1 MSLVFSLSTR
11 PPLCQIL
18 QMNDERKR
26 RAAFGDWQTP
36 FDLARASCA
45 KLVELG
51 IRPDVVIEP
60 TCGVGAFVLA
70 ANEAFPNVKA
80 IHGYEVNP
88 EYLSKLKAH
97 LVSMD
102 TTDNIHVHEAD
113 FFAYDWDTSIS
124 KIDGSLLVLGNFPW
138 VTSSQQGAIGGTN
151 LPTKSNFQGHSGF
164 DAMTGKANFDIS
176 EWMLLKVLTWF
187 RLRPGAIGMLV
198 KTAVAR
204 KILSQ
209 AQQQGAKVV
218 DAFMFNIDS
227 KKNFNAAVDACLLVM
242 RFDPTVSNAGHEYTV
257 FSDLNASHGTR
268 VGHRDGKTIGDLD
281 AFDATI
287 HLVGKSPQKWRSG
300 VKHDASAV
308 MELTRT
314 PGGLLNGLGEL
325 ITLEDIYLFPLLKG
339 SDVGS
344 NKQWREKFTI
354 VTQRFIGESTEHIKT
369 TAPLTWK
376 YLEDHGTQLDAR
388 GSSIYAKNPRFSI
401 FGVGDYA
408 FKPWKIAICALYK
421 KLEFRIIGPIEGK
434 SVMFD
439 DTVYFISFDMK
450 EEAMVALAQ
459 LNSAD
464 ARRLLSS
471 MIFWDEKRPIKTTI
485 LNIVNFEK
493 VNNVIPQLSLF

>member
-1 MSLVFSLSTR
+1 
-11 PPLCQIL
+11 
-18 QMNDERKR
+18 MNDERKR
-26 RAAFGDWQTP
+26 RAEFGDWQTP
-36 FDLARASCA
+36 LDLAQASCA
-45 KLVELG
+45 KLIEIG
-51 IRPDVVIEP
+51 IKPDAVIEP
-60 TCGVGAFVLA
+60 TCGAGAYVLA
-70 ANEAFPNVKA
+70 VNEAFPNVKA

-88 EYLSKLKAH
+88 DYLDKLKERLA
-97 LVSMD
+97 S
-102 TTDNIHVHEAD
+102 TPNTDHVQVHEAD
-113 FFAYDWDTSIS
+113 FFAHDWDASLAGV
-124 KIDGSLLVLGNFPW
+124 DGYLLVIGNFPW

-187 RLRPGAIGMLV
+187 RRRPGAIGMLV

-209 AQQQGAKVV
+209 AQQQGATVV

-242 RFDPTVSNAGHEYTV
+242 RFDPAATDADHEYTV
-257 FSDLNASHGTR
+257 FKDLNATQGTR

-281 AFDATI
+281 AFDSTI
-287 HLVGKSPQKWRSG
+287 HLMGKSPQKWRSG

-308 MELTRT
+308 MEFTRT
-314 PGGLLNGLGEL
+314 PSGLLNGMDEL
-325 ITLEDIYLFPLLKG
+325 VTMEDGFLFPLLKG

-354 VTQRFIGESTEHIKT
+354 VTQRFVGESTNQIKT
-369 TAPLTWK
+369 LAPLTWK

-421 KLEFRIIGPIEGK
+421 KLEFRLIGPIEGK
-434 SVMFD
+434 PVMFD
-439 DTVYFISFDMK
+439 DTVYFISFDSRL
-450 EEAMVALAQ
+450 EAEVALAQ
-459 LNSAD
+459 LNSAEVC
-464 ARRLLSS
+464 RLLSS

-485 LNIVNFEK
+485 LNAVDFEK
-493 VNNVIPQLSLF
+493 VDGVARQPSLI

>member
-1 MSLVFSLSTR
+1 
-11 PPLCQIL
+11 
-18 QMNDERKR
+18 MNVERKR
-26 RAAFGDWQTP
+26 RTEFGDWQTP
-36 FDLARASCA
+36 LDLAQASCA
-45 KLVELG
+45 KLIELG
-51 IRPDVVIEP
+51 IKPDVVIEP
-60 TCGVGAFVLA
+60 TCGVGTYVLA
-70 ANEAFPNVKA
+70 VNEAFPNAKA
-80 IHGYEVNP
+80 IYGYEVNP
-88 EYLSKLKAH
+88 EYLDKLKERLA
-97 LVSMD
+97 S
-102 TTDNIHVHEAD
+102 TPNTDRVQVHEAD
-113 FFAYDWDTSIS
+113 FFAHDWDASLAGV
-124 KIDGSLLVLGNFPW
+124 DGSLLVIGNFPW

-176 EWMLLKVLTWF
+176 EWMLLKVLSWF
-187 RLRPGAIGMLV
+187 RRRPGAIGMLV

-209 AQQQGAKVV
+209 AQLQGATVV
-218 DAFMFNIDS
+218 DAFMFNIDA

-242 RFDPTVSNAGHEYTV
+242 RFDPAAANADHEYTV
-257 FSDLNASHGTR
+257 FKDLNATHGSR

-308 MELTRT
+308 MEFTRM
-314 PGGLLNGLGEL
+314 PSGLLNGMDEL
-325 ITLEDIYLFPLLKG
+325 VTLEDEFLFPLLKG

-354 VTQRFIGESTEHIKT
+354 VTQRFVGENTNQIKT
-369 TAPLTWK
+369 LAPLTWK

-421 KLEFRIIGPIEGK
+421 KLEFRLIGPIEGK
-434 SVMFD
+434 PVMFD
-439 DTVYFISFDMK
+439 DTVYFISF
-450 EEAMVALAQ
+450 ESRQEADVALAQ

-464 ARRLLSS
+464 ACRLLRS

-485 LNIVNFEK
+485 LNAVDFEK
-493 VNNVIPQLSLF
+493 VDGVARQPSLI

>member
-1 MSLVFSLSTR
+1 
-11 PPLCQIL
+11 
-18 QMNDERKR
+18 MNDERKR
-26 RAAFGDWQTP
+26 RAEFGDWQTP
-36 FDLARASCA
+36 SDLAQASCA
-45 KLVELG
+45 KLIELG
-51 IRPDVVIEP
+51 INPDVVIEP
-60 TCGVGAFVLA
+60 TCGVGAYVLA
-70 ANEAFPNVKA
+70 ANEAFPKA
-80 IHGYEVNP
+80 KVIHGYEVNL
-88 EYLSKLKAH
+88 EYLGKLKERLAE
-97 LVSMD
+97 
-102 TTDNIHVHEAD
+102 TPNTDHVQVHEAD
-113 FFAYDWDTSIS
+113 FFAHDWESS
-124 KIDGSLLVLGNFPW
+124 LASVEGALLVIGNFPW

-187 RLRPGAIGMLV
+187 HRRAGAIGMLV

-209 AQQQGAKVV
+209 AQQQGATVV

-242 RFDPTVSNAGHEYTV
+242 RFDPLATNASHEYTV
-257 FSDLNASHGTR
+257 FKDLNAAQGTR
-268 VGHRDGKTIGDLD
+268 VGHRDGRTIGDLD
-281 AFDATI
+281 AFDATL

-300 VKHDASAV
+300 VKHDLSAV
-308 MELTRT
+308 MEFTRT
-314 PGGLLNGLGEL
+314 ATGAMLNGLDETVTMEG
-325 ITLEDIYLFPLLKG
+325 DFLFPLLKG

-344 NKQWREKFTI
+344 NKQWREKFTL
-354 VTQRFIGESTEHIKT
+354 VTQRFVGESTDQIKT
-369 TAPLTWK
+369 IAPLTWK

-421 KLEFRIIGPIEGK
+421 KLEFRLIGPIEGK
-434 SVMFD
+434 PVMFD
-439 DTVYFISFDMK
+439 DTVYFISFDSK
-450 EEAMVALAQ
+450 EEAEVALAQ
-459 LNSAD
+459 LNSED

-485 LNIVNFEK
+485 LNAVDFEK
-493 VNNVIPQLSLF
+493 VDGVRGRQPSLI

>member
-1 MSLVFSLSTR
+1 
-11 PPLCQIL
+11 
-18 QMNDERKR
+18 MNDERKR
-26 RAAFGDWQTP
+26 RAEFGDWQTP
-36 FDLARASCA
+36 FNLAQASCT
-45 KLVELG
+45 KLIELG
-51 IRPDVVIEP
+51 IHPDVVIEP

-70 ANEAFPNVKA
+70 ANEAFPNAKK
-80 IHGYEVNP
+80 IHGYEVNS
-88 EYLSKLKAH
+88 EYLAKLKGRLAGLGNTEH
-97 LVSMD
+97 
-102 TTDNIHVHEAD
+102 IHVHEAD
-113 FFAYDWDTSIS
+113 FFAHDWDTSLA
-124 KIDGSLLVLGNFPW
+124 DAEGSLLVLGNLPW

-187 RLRPGAIGMLV
+187 RRRPGAIGMLV

-209 AQQQGAKVV
+209 AQQQGATVV

-227 KKNFNAAVDACLLVM
+227 RKNFNAAVDACLLVM
-242 RFDPTVSNAGHEYTV
+242 RFDPTASNAGHEYTV
-257 FSDLNASHGTR
+257 FKDLSATQGTR

-281 AFDATI
+281 AFDATM

-308 MELTRT
+308 MEFTRT
-314 PGGLLNGLGEL
+314 PAGLLNGLDEVV
-325 ITLEDIYLFPLLKG
+325 TMERTYLFPLLKG

-344 NKQWREKFTI
+344 NKQWREKFAL
-354 VTQRFIGESTEHIKT
+354 VTQRAVGASTDSIKML
-369 TAPLTWK
+369 APMTWR
-376 YLEDHGTQLDAR
+376 YLEDHGAQLDAR

-401 FGVGDYA
+401 FGVGEYA

-421 KLEFRIIGPIEGK
+421 KLEFRLIGPIEDK
-434 SVMFD
+434 PVVFD
-439 DTVYFISFDMK
+439 DTVYFISFDTQ
-450 EEAMVALAQ
+450 EEAEVALEQ

-464 ARRLLSS
+464 TRRLLSS

-485 LNIVNFEK
+485 LNAVDFEK
-493 VNNVIPQLSLF
+493 VNGVTRQPSLI